1 MSISPFINAYY
12 GRMGESLR
20 RYEEKKIMDALEDLT
35 KVSKKDNIQAWK
47 DIIKE
52 NSNNGNNSSRKLNE
66 QDSRTL

>member
-12 GRMGESLR
+12 GRMVESL
-20 RYEEKKIMDALEDLT
+20 YKHEEKTIMDDLNGLT
-35 KVSKKDNIQAWK
+35 KNSKKDNIQLWK

-52 NSNNGNNSSRKLNE
+52 KSNNGNNSSRELNE